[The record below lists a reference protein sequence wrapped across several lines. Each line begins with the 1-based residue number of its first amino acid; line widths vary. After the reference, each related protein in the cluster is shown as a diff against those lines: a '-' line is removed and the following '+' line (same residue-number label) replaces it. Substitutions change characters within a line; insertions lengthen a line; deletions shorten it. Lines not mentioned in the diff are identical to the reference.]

1 MLQAHGQV
9 ALIDV
14 VGAHADLDQLVDQL
28 LHGENTV
35 VDAGQQHALVAQGDT
50 GVGQHG
56 AGLGGLGGDLVG
68 VVEVGVQPH
77 GVILLQHVAQC
88 GSDALGQHDG
98 GAGAD
103 ADDLHVGDLAQLGD
117 DVLQAL
123 VAHQQGVA
131 AGQQHVADL
140 GRIADVLD
148 GLVDLIHGQAG
159 VVLAGEA
166 AAGAVAAVHGALVGD
181 QQQAAVGIAVGQAGS
196 GGVLILVQGVQQV
209 GVGLMQLLG
218 GGDGLQPDG
227 IVRIAGLNQG
237 QVVGGDGHAQG
248 AQAGL
253 DAFLFLGS
261 QLNVLLQILQ
271 GLDAVLD
278 LPVPVVPLLV
288 GDVGEQDF
296 TARLYHKQGHPF

>member
-1 MLQAHGQV
+1 MLQTHGQV

-28 LHGENTV
+28 LHGEDAV

-56 AGLGGLGGDLVG
+56 AGLLRLGGDLLG
-68 VVEVGVQPH
+68 MVEVGVQPH
-77 GVILLQHVAQC
+77 GVILLQHVAQR

-166 AAGAVAAVHGALVGD
+166 AAGAVAAVHGALVGG
-181 QQQAAVGIAVGQAGS
+181 QQQHAVRIAVGEPGHR
-196 GGVLILVQGVQQV
+196 GVGILVQRVQQV
-209 GVGLMQLLG
+209 GAGLMQLLG

>member
-1 MLQAHGQV
+1 M
-9 ALIDV
+9 
-14 VGAHADLDQLVDQL
+14 
-28 LHGENTV
+28 
-35 VDAGQQHALVAQGDT
+35 
-50 GVGQHG
+50 
-56 AGLGGLGGDLVG
+56 
-68 VVEVGVQPH
+68 
-77 GVILLQHVAQC
+77 
-88 GSDALGQHDG
+88 
-98 GAGAD
+98 
-103 ADDLHVGDLAQLGD
+103 
-117 DVLQAL
+117 
-123 VAHQQGVA
+123 
-131 AGQQHVADL
+131 
-140 GRIADVLD
+140 
-148 GLVDLIHGQAG
+148 GQAG
-159 VVLAGEA
+159 R
-166 AAGAVAAVHGALVGD
+166 
-181 QQQAAVGIAVGQAGS
+181 

-227 IVRIAGLNQG
+227 IVGIAGLNQG

>member
-28 LHGENTV
+28 LHGEDAV

-77 GVILLQHVAQC
+77 GVILLQHVAQR

-148 GLVDLIHGQAG
+148 GLVDLIHGRPASFWP
-159 VVLAGEA
+159 AEA
-166 AAGAVAAVHGALVGD
+166 AAV
-181 QQQAAVGIAVGQAGS
+181 QCGS
-196 GGVLILVQGVQQV
+196 TWSTG
-209 GVGLMQLLG
+209 
-218 GGDGLQPDG
+218 
-227 IVRIAGLNQG
+227 R
-237 QVVGGDGHAQG
+237 
-248 AQAGL
+248 
-253 DAFLFLGS
+253 
-261 QLNVLLQILQ
+261 
-271 GLDAVLD
+271 
-278 LPVPVVPLLV
+278 
-288 GDVGEQDF
+288 
-296 TARLYHKQGHPF
+296 